1 MDIAASLIKLFF
13 GSKADK
19 DRKEV
24 EPYLVK
30 IKAVYPTIEALSN
43 DELRAHSS
51 NLKKQIAN
59 FIAAD
64 EARIVELKARLELPD
79 TSLSDKEKI
88 SKEIDE
94 TVKRIDEKIE
104 QKLDELLPEA
114 FAIMKDTARRFAQNE
129 TVEVTA
135 NDFDRELAAT
145 KDFVKIEGDKAIYAT
160 HWLAGGNDVR
170 WDMIHYDVQLFGGV
184 VLHKG
189 KIAEMATGEGKTL
202 VATLPVFLNALA
214 GKGVHM
220 VTVNDY
226 LARRD
231 SEWMGPMYQFHGLT
245 VDCIDRHQP
254 NSDARRK
261 AYMADITFGTNNE
274 YGFDYLRDNMASSPK
289 DLVQRKHHYA
299 IVDEVDSVLIDDART
314 PLIISGPVPKGDD
327 QLFEQYRPAIEHL
340 YNLQKNLVTNLLA
353 ESRQLL
359 GEGKNEEGGIKLYRS
374 HKGLPKYKPLIK
386 FLSEQGIKAQ
396 MQKTENIYMQDNNR
410 RMPEITDDLYFVID
424 EKMNSVEL
432 TDKGHEAL
440 SKYFN
445 EEGFFV
451 LPDIGARIAEIE
463 KEEITPEEKAQK
475 RDAVINDYAVKAERV
490 HTVIQLLKAYA
501 MFEKDVEYVVMDN
514 KVKIVDEQ
522 TGRILDGRRYSDG
535 LHQAIEAKERVKVE
549 AATQTFATITLQ
561 NYFRMYHKLAGMTG
575 TAETEASEFWSI
587 YKLDVVV
594 IPTNRKV
601 IRDDR
606 QDLVYKTK
614 REKYNAV
621 IEEIVKLVEQGRPVL
636 VGTTSVEISELL
648 SRMLK
653 LRGIKHNVLNAK
665 QHQLEAQIVAEA
677 GRSGQVTIATN
688 MAGRGT
694 DIKLGEGVVE
704 LGGLHILGTERHE
717 SRRIDNQLRGR
728 SGRQGDPG
736 SSRFY
741 LSLEDDLM
749 RLFGSDRLSGLMQ
762 KLGMQEGEPIENNMV
777 SRAIENA
784 QKRVEG
790 HHFEIRKT
798 LLDYDNVMNQQRT
811 VIYSLRRD
819 LMQEPDLEP
828 ILNEYLSDLLDD
840 MYAGLEVSKAA
851 RDIEDEKPVRARLSE
866 VMNIDRVLP
875 GDAPLPTR
883 EEAQELVQ
891 SIMAQLREEAGP
903 LYADLLRYFLLEEL
917 DRGWKEHLRN
927 MDFLRDGIGLR
938 GYGQRDPKLEYKRE
952 GFNMFQE
959 LLVHI
964 REGAFRALT
973 RVRVEQRPTEV
984 AEEVVAAPE
993 PEPMFQHKEQPQ
1005 QLSYSNEPEDLLG
1018 APAQAKAEN
1027 KPGRNDPCPCGS
1039 GKKYKKCCG
1048 ANEN

>member
-1 MDIAASLIKLFF
+1 MLNSFKLLCGNNSVEVNGYAVLTHMESNVVKAAYRMLNTRENMLTRMLLHI
-13 GSKADK
+13 
-19 DRKEV
+19 RET
-24 EPYLVK
+24 LVK
-30 IKAVYPTIEALSN
+30 IKSALGFIRFNSRFADMDYLAALFNGVDYLCIADKSRITRLTAALGKESGFVKNNPVVVICQSVKHVLLVGGCGARRVSSFSGVFMIGFLVRKIFGSKNDRFLKKLRPLVAKINALEPEMQALADEELPQRLAVYREQVQN
-43 DELRAHSS
+43 G
-51 NLKKQIAN
+51 
-59 FIAAD
+59 
-64 EARIVELKARLELPD
+64 
-79 TSLSDKEKI
+79 EK
-88 SKEIDE
+88 D
-94 TVKRIDEKIE
+94 
-104 QKLDELLPEA
+104 LDAVLPEV
-114 FAIMKDTARRFAQNE
+114 FAL
-129 TVEVTA
+129 V
-135 NDFDRELAAT
+135 REASTRVL
-145 KDFVKIEGDKAIYAT
+145 GM
-160 HWLAGGNDVR
+160 R
-170 WDMIHYDVQLFGGV
+170 HYDVQLLGAMA
-184 VLHKG
+184 LHNG
-189 KIAEMATGEGKTL
+189 KIAEMKTGEGKTL
-202 VATLPVFLNALA
+202 VATLAVILNSLE
-214 GKGVHM
+214 GKGVHV

-226 LARRD
+226 LAKRD
-231 SEWMGPMYQFHGLT
+231 AEWMGRLYNFLGLS
-245 VDCIDRHQP
+245 VGVIVAGL
-254 NSDARRK
+254 SDEQRK
-261 AYMADITFGTNNE
+261 EAYGADITYGTNNE
-274 YGFDYLRDNMASSPK
+274 FGFDYLRDNMKFYAEQ
-289 DLVQRKHHYA
+289 LVQRGHHYA
-299 IVDEVDSVLIDDART
+299 IVDEVDSILIDEART
-314 PLIISGPVPKGDD
+314 PLIISGASDESTDLYQKVDEVVRTLEKEKHYTVDEKGKTASLTDEGVLYVEEQLGIENLYDTANITAQHHVLQSLKAHTVFRRDVDYIVKDD
-327 QLFEQYRPAIEHL
+327 Q
-340 YNLQKNLVTNLLA
+340 
-353 ESRQLL
+353 
-359 GEGKNEEGGIKLYRS
+359 
-374 HKGLPKYKPLIK
+374 
-386 FLSEQGIKAQ
+386 
-396 MQKTENIYMQDNNR
+396 
-410 RMPEITDDLYFVID
+410 
-424 EKMNSVEL
+424 
-432 TDKGHEAL
+432 
-440 SKYFN
+440 
-445 EEGFFV
+445 
-451 LPDIGARIAEIE
+451 
-463 KEEITPEEKAQK
+463 
-475 RDAVINDYAVKAERV
+475 
-490 HTVIQLLKAYA
+490 
-501 MFEKDVEYVVMDN
+501 VV
-514 KVKIVDEQ
+514 IVDEF
-522 TGRILDGRRYSDG
+522 TGRLMAGRRFSDG
-535 LHQAIEAKERVKVE
+535 LHQALEAKEHVTV
-549 AATQTFATITLQ
+549 AAENQTLASITFQ
-561 NYFRMYHKLAGMTG
+561 NYFRMYDKLSGMTG
-575 TAETEASEFWSI
+575 TADTEAVEFAQI
-587 YKLDVVV
+587 YGLEVST
-594 IPTNRKV
+594 IPPNRPMVRK
-601 IRDDR
+601 DMP
-606 QDLVYKTK
+606 DLIYRTR
-614 REKYNAV
+614 REKMQA
-621 IEEIVKLVEQGRPVL
+621 IIQAIKELHATGQPVL
-636 VGTTSVEISELL
+636 VGTISIETSELISQL
-648 SRMLK
+648 LK
-653 LRGIKHNVLNAK
+653 REGVPHSVLNAK
-665 QHQLEAQIVAEA
+665 HHAQEAEIVAQA
-677 GRSGQVTIATN
+677 GQAGKVTIATN

-883 EEAQELVQ
+883 EEAQELVL

-1048 ANEN
+1048 ANEK

>member
-1 MDIAASLIKLFF
+1 MIGFLVRKIF
-13 GSKADK
+13 GSKNDRFLKKLRPLVAKINALEPEMQALADEELPQ
-19 DRKEV
+19 R
-24 EPYLVK
+24 L
-30 IKAVYPTIEALSN
+30 AVYREQVQN
-43 DELRAHSS
+43 G
-51 NLKKQIAN
+51 
-59 FIAAD
+59 
-64 EARIVELKARLELPD
+64 
-79 TSLSDKEKI
+79 EK
-88 SKEIDE
+88 D
-94 TVKRIDEKIE
+94 
-104 QKLDELLPEA
+104 LDAVLPEV
-114 FAIMKDTARRFAQNE
+114 FAL
-129 TVEVTA
+129 V
-135 NDFDRELAAT
+135 REASTRVL
-145 KDFVKIEGDKAIYAT
+145 GM
-160 HWLAGGNDVR
+160 R
-170 WDMIHYDVQLFGGV
+170 HYDVQLLGAMA
-184 VLHKG
+184 LHNG
-189 KIAEMATGEGKTL
+189 KIAEMKTGEGKTL
-202 VATLPVFLNALA
+202 VATLAVILNSLE
-214 GKGVHM
+214 GKGVHV

-226 LARRD
+226 LAKRD
-231 SEWMGPMYQFHGLT
+231 AEWMGRLYNFLGLS
-245 VDCIDRHQP
+245 VGVIVAGL
-254 NSDARRK
+254 SDEQRK
-261 AYMADITFGTNNE
+261 EAYGADITYGTNNE
-274 YGFDYLRDNMASSPK
+274 FGFDYLRDNMKFYAEQ
-289 DLVQRKHHYA
+289 LVQRGHHYA
-299 IVDEVDSVLIDDART
+299 IVDEVDSILIDEART
-314 PLIISGPVPKGDD
+314 PLIISGASDESTDLYQKVDEVVRTLEKEKHYTVDEKGKTASLTDEGVLYVEEQLGIENLYDTANITAQHHVLQSLKAHTVFRRDVDYIVKDD
-327 QLFEQYRPAIEHL
+327 Q
-340 YNLQKNLVTNLLA
+340 
-353 ESRQLL
+353 
-359 GEGKNEEGGIKLYRS
+359 
-374 HKGLPKYKPLIK
+374 
-386 FLSEQGIKAQ
+386 
-396 MQKTENIYMQDNNR
+396 
-410 RMPEITDDLYFVID
+410 
-424 EKMNSVEL
+424 
-432 TDKGHEAL
+432 
-440 SKYFN
+440 
-445 EEGFFV
+445 
-451 LPDIGARIAEIE
+451 
-463 KEEITPEEKAQK
+463 
-475 RDAVINDYAVKAERV
+475 
-490 HTVIQLLKAYA
+490 
-501 MFEKDVEYVVMDN
+501 VV
-514 KVKIVDEQ
+514 IVDEF
-522 TGRILDGRRYSDG
+522 TGRLMAGRRFSDG
-535 LHQAIEAKERVKVE
+535 LHQALEAKEHVTV
-549 AATQTFATITLQ
+549 AAENQTLASITFQ
-561 NYFRMYHKLAGMTG
+561 NYFRMYDKLSGMTG
-575 TAETEASEFWSI
+575 TADTEAVEFAQI
-587 YKLDVVV
+587 YGLEVST
-594 IPTNRKV
+594 IPPNRPMVRK
-601 IRDDR
+601 DMP
-606 QDLVYKTK
+606 DLIYRTR
-614 REKYNAV
+614 REKMQA
-621 IEEIVKLVEQGRPVL
+621 IIQAIKELHATGQPVL
-636 VGTTSVEISELL
+636 VGTISIETSELISQL
-648 SRMLK
+648 LK
-653 LRGIKHNVLNAK
+653 REGVPHSVLNAK
-665 QHQLEAQIVAEA
+665 HHAQEAEIVAQA
-677 GRSGQVTIATN
+677 GQAGKVTIATN

-883 EEAQELVQ
+883 EEAQELVL

-959 LLVHI
+959 LLVLI

-1048 ANEN
+1048 ANEK

>member
-1 MDIAASLIKLFF
+1 MIGFLVRKIF
-13 GSKADK
+13 GSKNDRFLKKLRPLVAKINALEPEMQALADEELPQ
-19 DRKEV
+19 R
-24 EPYLVK
+24 L
-30 IKAVYPTIEALSN
+30 AVYREQVQN
-43 DELRAHSS
+43 G
-51 NLKKQIAN
+51 
-59 FIAAD
+59 
-64 EARIVELKARLELPD
+64 
-79 TSLSDKEKI
+79 EK
-88 SKEIDE
+88 D
-94 TVKRIDEKIE
+94 
-104 QKLDELLPEA
+104 LDAVLPEV
-114 FAIMKDTARRFAQNE
+114 FAL
-129 TVEVTA
+129 V
-135 NDFDRELAAT
+135 REASTRVL
-145 KDFVKIEGDKAIYAT
+145 GM
-160 HWLAGGNDVR
+160 R
-170 WDMIHYDVQLFGGV
+170 HYDVQLLGAMA
-184 VLHKG
+184 LHNG
-189 KIAEMATGEGKTL
+189 KIAEMKTGEGKTL
-202 VATLPVFLNALA
+202 VATLAVILNSLE
-214 GKGVHM
+214 GKGVHV

-226 LARRD
+226 LAKRD
-231 SEWMGPMYQFHGLT
+231 AEWMGRLYNFLGLS
-245 VDCIDRHQP
+245 VGVIVAGL
-254 NSDARRK
+254 SDEQRK
-261 AYMADITFGTNNE
+261 EAYGADITYGTNNE
-274 YGFDYLRDNMASSPK
+274 FGFDYLRDNMKFYAEQ
-289 DLVQRKHHYA
+289 LVQRGHHYA
-299 IVDEVDSVLIDDART
+299 IVDEVDSILIDEART
-314 PLIISGPVPKGDD
+314 PLIISGASDESTDLYQKVDEVVRTLEKEKHYTVDEKGKTASLTDEGVLYVEEQLGIENLYDTANITAQHHVLQSLKAHTVFRRDVDYIVKDD
-327 QLFEQYRPAIEHL
+327 QVVIIYEF
-340 YNLQKNLVTNLLA
+340 
-353 ESRQLL
+353 S
-359 GEGKNEEGGIKLYRS
+359 G
-374 HKGLPKYKPLIK
+374 
-386 FLSEQGIKAQ
+386 FLMA
-396 MQKTENIYMQDNNR
+396 
-410 RMPEITDDLYFVID
+410 
-424 EKMNSVEL
+424 
-432 TDKGHEAL
+432 
-440 SKYFN
+440 
-445 EEGFFV
+445 
-451 LPDIGARIAEIE
+451 
-463 KEEITPEEKAQK
+463 
-475 RDAVINDYAVKAERV
+475 
-490 HTVIQLLKAYA
+490 
-501 MFEKDVEYVVMDN
+501 
-514 KVKIVDEQ
+514 
-522 TGRILDGRRYSDG
+522 GRRFSDV
-535 LHQAIEAKERVKVE
+535 LHQALEAKEHVTV
-549 AATQTFATITLQ
+549 AAENQTLASITFQ
-561 NYFRMYHKLAGMTG
+561 NYFRMYDKLSGMTG
-575 TAETEASEFWSI
+575 TADTEAVEFAQI
-587 YKLDVVV
+587 YGLEVST
-594 IPTNRKV
+594 IPPNRPMVRK
-601 IRDDR
+601 DMP
-606 QDLVYKTK
+606 DLIYRTR
-614 REKYNAV
+614 REKMQA
-621 IEEIVKLVEQGRPVL
+621 IIQAIKELHATGQPVL
-636 VGTTSVEISELL
+636 VGTISIETSELISQL
-648 SRMLK
+648 LK
-653 LRGIKHNVLNAK
+653 REGVPHSVLNAK
-665 QHQLEAQIVAEA
+665 HHAQEAEIVAQA
-677 GRSGQVTIATN
+677 GQAGKVTIATN

-883 EEAQELVQ
+883 EEAQELVL

-1048 ANEN
+1048 ANEK